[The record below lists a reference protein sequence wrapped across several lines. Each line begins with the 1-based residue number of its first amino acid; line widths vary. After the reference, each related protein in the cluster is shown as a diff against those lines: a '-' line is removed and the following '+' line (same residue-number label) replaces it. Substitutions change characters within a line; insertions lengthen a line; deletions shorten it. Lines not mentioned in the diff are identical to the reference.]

1 MTLDNRQ
8 EDDLMTLMTI
18 RALPLLCAAACSLAL
33 AGPAM
38 AQATTAGGAPAAAP
52 AKPAAGAQPQ
62 HRPAGKRT
70 LDERLQAI
78 CTAADL
84 DHDGNVSLDEF
95 HQDIVQSWHS
105 LGPDASG
112 HVVLLE
118 LAQVPG
124 MGKGRVRRLAAADK
138 DGDGKLSFKEVV
150 EARMA
155 YFEAADAD
163 NNDLLSVQECV
174 AFEKKR
180 RASKP

>member
-1 MTLDNRQ
+1 MKTSS
-8 EDDLMTLMTI
+8 LMK
-18 RALPLLCAAACSLAL
+18 RAIPLLCAAACSLSL
-33 AGPAM
+33 
-38 AQATTAGGAPAAAP
+38 TAAAIAQTADAP
-52 AKPAAGAQPQ
+52 TAAKPAAAHHAHKKGGGSGRA
-62 HRPAGKRT
+62 AG
-70 LDERLQAI
+70 DRLQAI

-112 HVVLLE
+112 HVLLLE
-118 LAQVPG
+118 LAQVPR
-124 MGKGRVRRLAAADK
+124 MGKGRIQRLAAADK

-180 RASKP
+180 RASKQ

>member
-1 MTLDNRQ
+1 
-8 EDDLMTLMTI
+8 MTI
-18 RALPLLCAAACSLAL
+18 LNRAIPMLCAVSCSLLL
-33 AGPAM
+33 ATM
-38 AQATTAGGAPAAAP
+38 AAAQTAADAPAA
-52 AKPAAGAQPQ
+52 KPATASAAPHAHKKGSGRTPGA
-62 HRPAGKRT
+62 
-70 LDERLQAI
+70 RLQAI

-112 HVVLLE
+112 HVVLAE
-118 LAQVPG
+118 LAQVPR
-124 MGKGRVRRLAAADK
+124 MGKGRIKRLAATDK

-155 YFEAADAD
+155 YYDAADAD
-163 NNDLLSVQECV
+163 SNDLLSVPECV

>member
-1 MTLDNRQ
+1 
-8 EDDLMTLMTI
+8 MTI
-18 RALPLLCAAACSLAL
+18 LNRAIPLLCAASCSLLL
-33 AGPAM
+33 ATAAT
-38 AQATTAGGAPAAAP
+38 AQTAADAPA
-52 AKPAAGAQPQ
+52 AKPAAAAAHPHKKGP
-62 HRPAGKRT
+62 GRT
-70 LDERLQAI
+70 PGDRLQAI

-112 HVVLLE
+112 YVNLAE
-118 LAQVPG
+118 LAQVPR
-124 MGKGRVRRLAAADK
+124 MGKGRIKRLAAADK

-163 NNDLLSVQECV
+163 NNDLLSVPECV

-180 RASKP
+180 RAAKP

>member
-1 MTLDNRQ
+1 MTLKNRFV
-8 EDDLMTLMTI
+8 
-18 RALPLLCAAACSLAL
+18 PLLCAVACSLTFAT
-33 AGPAM
+33 AAT
-38 AQATTAGGAPAAAP
+38 AQTAEAPAAA
-52 AKPAAGAQPQ
+52 KPATAAPQAHKKGAGRSP
-62 HRPAGKRT
+62 G
-70 LDERLQAI
+70 DRLQAI

-118 LAQVPG
+118 LAQVPR
-124 MGKGRVRRLAAADK
+124 MGKGRIKRLAAADK

>member
-1 MTLDNRQ
+1 MKNPSLMNRA
-8 EDDLMTLMTI
+8 I
-18 RALPLLCAAACSLAL
+18 PLLCAAVCTLSLSTA
-33 AGPAM
+33 AIAQTADTPA
-38 AQATTAGGAPAAAP
+38 AAKPAAAP
-52 AKPAAGAQPQ
+52 HAHKKGPGRAAG
-62 HRPAGKRT
+62 
-70 LDERLQAI
+70 DRLQAI

-118 LAQVPG
+118 LAQVPR
-124 MGKGRVRRLAAADK
+124 MGKGRIKRLAAADK

-150 EARMA
+150 ETRMA

-180 RASKP
+180 RAARP

>member
-1 MTLDNRQ
+1 MKKR
-8 EDDLMTLMTI
+8 TLMTN
-18 RALPLLCAAACSLAL
+18 RTLPLLCAAACSLLL
-33 AGPAM
+33 AAPAM
-38 AQATTAGGAPAAAP
+38 AQTTTGGAPAAATP
-52 AKPAAGAQPQ
+52 AKPAAAAQQ
-62 HRPAGKRT
+62 HRPAGKRS
-70 LDERLQAI
+70 LDERLQVRCA
-78 CTAADL
+78 AADM

-112 HVVLLE
+112 HVVLAE

-124 MGKGRVRRLAAADK
+124 MGKGRTRRLAAADK

-155 YFEAADAD
+155 YFDAADAD
-163 NNDLLSVQECV
+163 NNDLLSVPECV

>member
-1 MTLDNRQ
+1 MILDNSQ
-8 EDDLMTLMTI
+8 EDNLMTLMTT
-18 RALPLLCAAACSLAL
+18 RALPLLCAVACSLAL
-33 AGPAM
+33 ALPAM
-38 AQATTAGGAPAAAP
+38 AQTGTSTPAAAP
-52 AKPAAGAQPQ
+52 AKPTAGAQP
-62 HRPAGKRT
+62 HRPAGKRS
-70 LDERLQAI
+70 LDERLQAR
-78 CTAADL
+78 CAAADM

-95 HQDIVQSWHS
+95 HQDIVQGWHS

-124 MGKGRVRRLAAADK
+124 MGKGRVRRLAATDK

-155 YFEAADAD
+155 YFDAADAD

-180 RASKP
+180 RAAKP

>member
-1 MTLDNRQ
+1 MKTK
-8 EDDLMTLMTI
+8 TLMN
-18 RALPLLCAAACSLAL
+18 RAIPLLCAAACGLSLTTVAI
-33 AGPAM
+33 
-38 AQATTAGGAPAAAP
+38 AQAADAPAAA
-52 AKPAAGAQPQ
+52 KPAATAPHHAHKKGD
-62 HRPAGKRT
+62 GSGRT
-70 LDERLQAI
+70 SGNRLQAI

-112 HVVLLE
+112 YVTLAD
-118 LAQVPG
+118 LAQVPR
-124 MGKGRVRRLAAADK
+124 MGKGRLKRLAAADK

-163 NNDLLSVQECV
+163 GNDLLSVQECV
-174 AFEKKR
+174 AYERQR
-180 RASKP
+180 RGSRQ

>member
-1 MTLDNRQ
+1 MILDNSQ
-8 EDDLMTLMTI
+8 EDNLMTLMTI

-33 AGPAM
+33 PAM
-38 AQATTAGGAPAAAP
+38 AQTGTGAPAAAP
-52 AKPAAGAQPQ
+52 AKPAAGAQ
-62 HRPAGKRT
+62 HRPAGKRS
-70 LDERLQAI
+70 LDERLQAR
-78 CTAADL
+78 CAAADM

-95 HQDIVQSWHS
+95 HQDIVQGWHS

-112 HVVLLE
+112 HVVLLK

-124 MGKGRVRRLAAADK
+124 MGKGRVRRLAATDK

-155 YFEAADAD
+155 YFDAADAD

-180 RASKP
+180 RAAKP

>member
-1 MTLDNRQ
+1 MKNQSLMNRAIP
-8 EDDLMTLMTI
+8 M
-18 RALPLLCAAACSLAL
+18 LCAAACSLTFAT
-33 AGPAM
+33 AAT
-38 AQATTAGGAPAAAP
+38 AQTAEAPAAA
-52 AKPAAGAQPQ
+52 KPATAAPHAHKKGTGRSP
-62 HRPAGKRT
+62 G
-70 LDERLQAI
+70 DRLQAI

-112 HVVLLE
+112 YVNLAE
-118 LAQVPG
+118 LAQVPR
-124 MGKGRVRRLAAADK
+124 MGKGRIKRLTATDK

-163 NNDLLSVQECV
+163 NNDLLSVPECV

-180 RASKP
+180 RAAKP

>member
-1 MTLDNRQ
+1 MKNPSLMNRA
-8 EDDLMTLMTI
+8 I
-18 RALPLLCAAACSLAL
+18 PLLCAVSCSLLL
-33 AGPAM
+33 ATAAT
-38 AQATTAGGAPAAAP
+38 AQTAADAPAA
-52 AKPAAGAQPQ
+52 KPATAAHPHKKGP
-62 HRPAGKRT
+62 GRT
-70 LDERLQAI
+70 PGDRLQAI

-118 LAQVPG
+118 LAQVPR
-124 MGKGRVRRLAAADK
+124 MGKGRIKRLAAADK

-180 RASKP
+180 RASRP

>member
-1 MTLDNRQ
+1 
-8 EDDLMTLMTI
+8 MTI
-18 RALPLLCAAACSLAL
+18 LNRAIPLLCAVSCSLLL
-33 AGPAM
+33 ATAAT
-38 AQATTAGGAPAAAP
+38 AQTADAPAA
-52 AKPAAGAQPQ
+52 KPTAAAHPHKKGPG
-62 HRPAGKRT
+62 HTPGN
-70 LDERLQAI
+70 RLQAI

-118 LAQVPG
+118 LAQVPR
-124 MGKGRVRRLAAADK
+124 MGKGRIKRLAATDK

-150 EARMA
+150 ETRMA

-163 NNDLLSVQECV
+163 GNDLLSVQECV
-174 AFEKKR
+174 AYERQR
-180 RASKP
+180 RSSSKQ